1 MHQVTNK
8 TRDRLIFSAIIL
20 VLMVVIIT
28 VIWYISTDLLL
39 IILTILAGLKLGD
52 FIYMIAERLVDWLD
66 ETLVNIKG
74 F

>member
-1 MHQVTNK
+1 MHQVTSK

-20 VLMVVIIT
+20 VLVAIIIT
-28 VIWYISTDLLL
+28 VIWYISTELLL
-39 IILTILAGLKLGD
+39 IILTTLAGLKLGD
-52 FIYMIAERLVDWLD
+52 FIYMIAERLVEWLD

>member
-52 FIYMIAERLVDWLD
+52 FIVSVAEWFVDWLN
-66 ETLVNIKG
+66 ETW
-74 F
+74 

>member
-8 TRDRLIFSAIIL
+8 TRDRLIFSAIIF
-20 VLMVVIIT
+20 VMVIIIT

-52 FIYMIAERLVDWLD
+52 FIVSVAEWLVDWLN
-66 ETLVNIKG
+66 ETW
-74 F
+74 

>member
-66 ETLVNIKG
+66 ETW
-74 F
+74 

>member
-66 ETLVNIKG
+66 ETLVNILE

>member
-52 FIYMIAERLVDWLD
+52 FIVSVAEWLVDWLD

>member
-52 FIYMIAERLVDWLD
+52 FIVSVAEWFVDWLD
-66 ETLVNIKG
+66 ETW
-74 F
+74 

>member
-8 TRDRLIFSAIIL
+8 TRDRLIFSAIIF
-20 VLMVVIIT
+20 VLIIAVIVTIS
-28 VIWYISTDLLL
+28 YISPVALMIFLVF
-39 IILTILAGLKLGD
+39 LAGLKLGD
-52 FIYMIAERLVDWLD
+52 FVYMIVERLVDWPD